1 MRVDGL
7 EDRKTGGQGGQR
19 RSLALHVPELD
30 GGVTAAGSQHDAVVE
45 PDHALHILLMRIRAR
60 VLTRHEEM
68 EREIRDLLDA
78 GVRIQIPHENALIST
93 AHENRLGRV
102 ALHLTNA
109 ALVSLKNAGASE
121 VVVRIRLADADS
133 MRTVYIEKANESDPA
148 GIRTIARRETNTEA
162 SPPAHRFD
170 STSTR
175 NRAG

>member
-1 MRVDGL
+1 MRV
-7 EDRKTGGQGGQR
+7 
-19 RSLALHVPELD
+19 
-30 GGVTAAGSQHDAVVE
+30 
-45 PDHALHILLMRIRAR
+45 RAR

-133 MRTVYIEKANESDPA
+133 VGAVYIE
-148 GIRTIARRETNTEA
+148 
-162 SPPAHRFD
+162 
-170 STSTR
+170 
-175 NRAG
+175 